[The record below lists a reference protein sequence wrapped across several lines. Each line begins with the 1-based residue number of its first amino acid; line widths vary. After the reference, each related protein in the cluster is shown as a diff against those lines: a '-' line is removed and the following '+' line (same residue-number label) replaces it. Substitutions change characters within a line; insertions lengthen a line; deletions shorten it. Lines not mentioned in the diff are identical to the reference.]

1 MALVAAERTGVG
13 YALWSGRQAISDS
26 PVRPTT
32 ACDGHEQVFST
43 PSGSTTA

>member
-26 PVRPTT
+26 PVPPTT

-43 PSGSTTA
+43 LS